1 MADESSLE
9 GTSSN
14 QVNSDSSD
22 SAIRINVKTLD
33 SQIYSFNVKKNI
45 SVPALK
51 EEIVR
56 TIGVPLEQQR
66 LIYRG
71 KVLKDDQLLSH
82 HSVEDGDTL
91 HLVVRPQA
99 QAQTT
104 PSIVNPDTS
113 RTSSQANDSSSS
125 SQQQPRVGQ
134 VAHSVFL
141 GTVNIGDRQGEAI
154 PFDLSQIVPAVLNL
168 LGAPNFGAAGG
179 PNLVPVVSASNQ
191 ASSGTGTQTSQSTS
205 QTQSGNPANGGFIF
219 PNQQF
224 SQMPSMRNV
233 ISDALT
239 TLLEFIDRMQ
249 GVLQSSDNSLNND
262 QNQPHSATSSL
273 DARGLPTTETLR
285 SVLERTQV
293 LLRDNAVAAL
303 SHLSTRLQREEGS
316 SDPLLRSQIQ
326 TEAMQLGVAMQH
338 LGAMF
343 LELGR
348 VTMTLR
354 MGQTQAESS
363 VYAGPAVYIS
373 PAGPNP
379 IMVQPFPFQSSS
391 LFGSS
396 PLLFSE
402 MLGRGAPGDSSSN
415 MNIHAGPAEA
425 IHGEHANAEQTT
437 SNRTGLS
444 DSISTSGLP
453 SREMASGLQA
463 RVAPQS
469 GGQVLSVTYP
479 VHVRVQQ
486 PVIIR
491 SGNQVVSTIISRD
504 VQLHE
509 PTSVPLPSL
518 GSDSLPVIVAEVTAR
533 SPTGFNGNARVQSSS
548 IQSSAINGSQGS
560 DNSDRQS
567 DMSNSTLHPPE
578 VYSGVT
584 HTTELNVERTSAL
597 GSDCQPQNALSR
609 PENSVLSSPEDLL
622 SGKDVYDGSKK
633 VLGAESS
640 KQNCLGEDLVSDF
653 TVSRKVEQHIQL
665 KDDQSSSMDACRSFE
680 EPLATNSTSSSANFQ
695 PGLSDKYFKGET
707 NSLELGQSPSSNKT
721 VECQMPT
728 PLGLGVGGLQS
739 KKRSKPI
746 KSKGSS
752 DAQAKAS
759 SSDHSQQS
767 QTSHVDGE
775 NANESSNQFPSLISQ
790 FMNSMPSGGQA
801 PSGHM
806 DFAGMMSNAIQS
818 SGFNNLLSGV
828 ASHSRVP
835 TGDLRSML
843 EQCVQNPAVQ
853 NTFSQLVQHV
863 GQSGDQMSNTGQGR
877 FDFKGMIQQMLPAV
891 SQALGS
897 SSASSAAAMDI
908 QSEPDSKDVLTC
920 ADESLNDRDYQ
931 VDLGQAL
938 ERIEQNDDPKGIF
951 GALLKVSGGLCGE
964 QTLYQ
969 DIVELGDDEE
979 LASEFTE
986 ILRQDIRRRLAKESK
1001 SDDKS

>member
-1 MADESSLE
+1 
-9 GTSSN
+9 
-14 QVNSDSSD
+14 
-22 SAIRINVKTLD
+22 
-33 SQIYSFNVKKNI
+33 
-45 SVPALK
+45 
-51 EEIVR
+51 
-56 TIGVPLEQQR
+56 
-66 LIYRG
+66 
-71 KVLKDDQLLSH
+71 
-82 HSVEDGDTL
+82 
-91 HLVVRPQA
+91 
-99 QAQTT
+99 
-104 PSIVNPDTS
+104 
-113 RTSSQANDSSSS
+113 
-125 SQQQPRVGQ
+125 
-134 VAHSVFL
+134 
-141 GTVNIGDRQGEAI
+141 
-154 PFDLSQIVPAVLNL
+154 
-168 LGAPNFGAAGG
+168 
-179 PNLVPVVSASNQ
+179 
-191 ASSGTGTQTSQSTS
+191 
-205 QTQSGNPANGGFIF
+205 
-219 PNQQF
+219 
-224 SQMPSMRNV
+224 MPSMRNV

-249 GVLQSSDNSLNND
+249 GVLQSSDNSLNNE

-273 DARGLPTTETLR
+273 DARGLPTPETLR

-303 SHLSTRLQREEGS
+303 SHLSMRLQREEGS
-316 SDPLLRSQIQ
+316 SDPLLRAQIQ

-415 MNIHAGPAEA
+415 MNIHLHAGPAEA
-425 IHGEHANAEQTT
+425 IHGELVNAEQTT
-437 SNRTGLS
+437 PNRTGLS
-444 DSISTSGLP
+444 DSISTSGLT
-453 SREMASGLQA
+453 SREVASGLQA
-463 RVAPQS
+463 RVVPQS

-491 SGNQVVSTIISRD
+491 S
-504 VQLHE
+504 
-509 PTSVPLPSL
+509 
-518 GSDSLPVIVAEVTAR
+518 AEVTAR
-533 SPTGFNGNARVQSSS
+533 SPTGLNGNARVQSSS
-548 IQSSAINGSQGS
+548 IQSSATNGSQGS

-567 DMSNSTLHPPE
+567 DLSNSTLHPPE
-578 VYSGVT
+578 VYSGIT
-584 HTTELNVERTSAL
+584 HTTELNVERSSAL

-622 SGKDVYDGSKK
+622 LGNDVYDGSKK

-640 KQNCLGEDLVSDF
+640 KQNCFGEDHVSDF

-665 KDDQSSSMDACRSFE
+665 KDDQSSSVDACRSFE
-680 EPLATNSTSSSANFQ
+680 EPLATDSTSSPANFQ
-695 PGLSDKYFKGET
+695 PGLSDVKYVKGET

-721 VECQMPT
+721 VDCQMPT

-739 KKRSKPI
+739 KKRSKPV

-790 FMNSMPSGGQA
+790 FMNSMPLGGQA

-920 ADESLNDRDYQ
+920 TDESLNDRDYQ